1 MDHSIDDK
9 LTFGNINSSSQISN
23 LTLAKNRPD
32 LNCSLYSNSNF
43 SQDTLQ
49 MRQKLSES
57 VDIQEDL
64 TFDQDRLKTVDV
76 PKIMFRDKIQVQQG
90 DQEQQTEQNM
100 RRKGYFNYPDTLES
114 NQEETNRNLKES
126 DLRCEESLI
135 TPRHQ
140 SKDSQISLIVPQT
153 PLQSSLTNPSHLNS
167 QNQLNVYEQS
177 QFDSSHN
184 LKLNK
189 QSRNIYFSSQYTPR
203 QIYFKQKAEA
213 PEFYSQNTSQPYGYQ
228 CSSSNRSDPH
238 HHVSNFME
246 TKKKG
251 KNDSSSSASRNTG
264 EISSVKFSKIMG
276 EDSQKKFGTVHNMV
290 YDKENISSAFQ
301 SPSDNGYFMRN
312 NFMKKDIGRTS
323 SLKKYSS
330 ENKFHLEIVESEI
343 RSSSFFRGLGEFGSL
358 EMDQMTESMGLLN
371 IIYEFKGIENAL
383 KLGLAKKEFIYVK
396 TPNQQT
402 IGFKSNPKLPD
413 NKIFGSLSI
422 RDTPSG
428 PEKHVNIVS
437 KMREGVDVIRHNKVL
452 KSSQQNEFIVRR
464 AQRNER
470 AKVIHKYEF
479 KMVNYLTNVRKKMKH
494 SSDGKGH
501 QNKINQPCSN
511 PF

>member
-1 MDHSIDDK
+1 
-9 LTFGNINSSSQISN
+9 
-23 LTLAKNRPD
+23 
-32 LNCSLYSNSNF
+32 
-43 SQDTLQ
+43 
-49 MRQKLSES
+49 
-57 VDIQEDL
+57 
-64 TFDQDRLKTVDV
+64 
-76 PKIMFRDKIQVQQG
+76 
-90 DQEQQTEQNM
+90 
-100 RRKGYFNYPDTLES
+100 
-114 NQEETNRNLKES
+114 
-126 DLRCEESLI
+126 
-135 TPRHQ
+135 
-140 SKDSQISLIVPQT
+140 
-153 PLQSSLTNPSHLNS
+153 
-167 QNQLNVYEQS
+167 
-177 QFDSSHN
+177 
-184 LKLNK
+184 
-189 QSRNIYFSSQYTPR
+189 
-203 QIYFKQKAEA
+203 
-213 PEFYSQNTSQPYGYQ
+213 
-228 CSSSNRSDPH
+228 
-238 HHVSNFME
+238 
-246 TKKKG
+246 
-251 KNDSSSSASRNTG
+251 
-264 EISSVKFSKIMG
+264 
-276 EDSQKKFGTVHNMV
+276 MV

-452 KSSQQNEFIVRR
+452 KSSQ
-464 AQRNER
+464 
-470 AKVIHKYEF
+470 
-479 KMVNYLTNVRKKMKH
+479 
-494 SSDGKGH
+494 
-501 QNKINQPCSN
+501 
-511 PF
+511 